1 MKKEKIFEIK
11 STIEVSV
18 MIPAKNRKEAKAFAE
33 EEILNLVNVD
43 TNELNDVLVNY
54 LKQVKKP
61 KVKEYVE
68 EQQGETQNETTENL

>member
-11 STIEVSV
+11 TTVEVSV

-54 LKQVKKP
+54 IKQVKKP
-61 KVKEYVE
+61 KVKEHIE
-68 EQQGETQNETTENL
+68 QQQGETQNETTQNL

>member
-11 STIEVSV
+11 TTVEISV

-33 EEILNLVNVD
+33 EEILHLVNID

-54 LKQVKKP
+54 IKQVKKP
-61 KVKEYVE
+61 KVKEFVE
-68 EQQGETQNETTENL
+68 QQQGETQNETTQNL

>member
-1 MKKEKIFEIK
+1 MKKEKMFEIK
-11 STIEVSV
+11 TTLEISV
-18 MIPAKNRKEAKAFAE
+18 MIPAKNRKEAKVFAE

-61 KVKEYVE
+61 KIKEFVE
-68 EQQGETQNETTENL
+68 EQQGETENETTENL

>member
-11 STIEVSV
+11 TTVEISV

-33 EEILNLVNVD
+33 EEILHLVKVD

-61 KVKEYVE
+61 KVKEFVE
-68 EQQGETQNETTENL
+68 EQQGETQNGTTENL

>member
-11 STIEVSV
+11 TTVEVSV

-54 LKQVKKP
+54 IKQVKKP

-68 EQQGETQNETTENL
+68 QQQGETQNETTQNL

>member
-11 STIEVSV
+11 TTVEISV

-54 LKQVKKP
+54 IKQVKKP
-61 KVKEYVE
+61 KVKEHIE
-68 EQQGETQNETTENL
+68 QQQGETQNETTQNL